1 MRVKKPSQE
10 NIATNGE
17 KEQSNKV
24 ATRRLSSSSTYEP
37 ARAVKRCEA
46 IIPDQNGGEKQ
57 CARIALKGKKF
68 CHIHMPEL
76 TPKIEA
82 IKRLLIE
89 QGASFFTNN
98 DMVSQ
103 VSKILSAN
111 QSSKLTRIIDKEFI
125 ELVSLLRNR
134 ALKDRLR
141 FQDKEAW
148 KKEWTKTI
156 KNSITKWEQIRKVQ
170 SREKGFIPYAKYKK
184 REGVYDTG
192 SN

>member
-1 MRVKKPSQE
+1 MKVKEISQQKIANNQDQEQCNELTTRGTCFFSAYKP
-10 NIATNGE
+10 AG
-17 KEQSNKV
+17 
-24 ATRRLSSSSTYEP
+24 
-37 ARAVKRCEA
+37 AVKRCEA
-46 IIPDQNGGEKQ
+46 IIPDQNGGQRQ

-89 QGASFFTNN
+89 HGASFFTNN

-125 ELVSLLRNR
+125 ELVSLLRKR

-141 FQDKEAW
+141 FRDKEAW
-148 KKEWTKTI
+148 KKEWTETI
-156 KNSITKWEQIRKVQ
+156 RQSATKWEQIRKVQ
-170 SREKGFIPYAKYKK
+170 SREKGFIPYAKYKE
-184 REGVYDTG
+184 REVVYDTG